1 MDPSLLIGVG
11 CVHRSRAIGYLGFK
25 NARFGKIDAH
35 IATCA
40 YARDALQKASA
51 IAESRGFQVIH
62 GIVDSLWLRKA
73 KASDSEYHDLC
84 HEIETNLDL
93 PISFEGIYRWIVF
106 LNSRINP
113 NVPVLNRYYGVFR
126 DGTMKVRGID
136 LRRHDTAGIIRDFQ
150 REILDILSRASNSIE
165 VRELFPEALDLARKY
180 VDLIRTGKAPAEKL
194 VLERRLSKSPEEYTS
209 LSHQA
214 IAAQQLGKEGR
225 YTHAGQNIRYIVTAD
240 RATIKGNRAV
250 PSELFE
256 EGFGYDT
263 EAYVRLLV
271 RSFVNLFLPLGYDT
285 LRVRE
290 ILKTRIGV

>member
-1 MDPSLLIGVG
+1 M
-11 CVHRSRAIGYLGFK
+11 
-25 NARFGKIDAH
+25 
-35 IATCA
+35 
-40 YARDALQKASA
+40 
-51 IAESRGFQVIH
+51 
-62 GIVDSLWLRKA
+62 DSLWLRKA
-73 KASDSEYHDLC
+73 KASDNEYHDLC
-84 HEIETNLDL
+84 REIETNLDL

-180 VDLIRTGKAPAEKL
+180 VDLIRTGKVPAEKL
-194 VLERRLSKSPEEYTS
+194 VLERRLSKSPEEYAS

>member
-1 MDPSLLIGVG
+1 M
-11 CVHRSRAIGYLGFK
+11 HRSRAIGYLGFK

-285 LRVRE
+285 LRVME
-290 ILKTRIGV
+290 ILKTRIGA

>member
-1 MDPSLLIGVG
+1 M
-11 CVHRSRAIGYLGFK
+11 HRSRAIGYLGFK

-73 KASDSEYHDLC
+73 KASDSEYHGLC
-84 HEIETNLDL
+84 REIETNLDL

-194 VLERRLSKSPEEYTS
+194 VLERRLSKSPEEYAS

-285 LRVRE
+285 LRVME
-290 ILKTRIGV
+290 ILKTRIGA

>member
-1 MDPSLLIGVG
+1 M
-11 CVHRSRAIGYLGFK
+11 HRSRAIGYLGFK

-73 KASDSEYHDLC
+73 KASDSEYHGLC
-84 HEIETNLDL
+84 REIETNLDL

-194 VLERRLSKSPEEYTS
+194 VLERRLSKSPEEYAS

-214 IAAQQLGKEGR
+214 IAAQQLGKVGR

-285 LRVRE
+285 LRVME
-290 ILKTRIGV
+290 ILKTRIGA

>member
-1 MDPSLLIGVG
+1 M
-11 CVHRSRAIGYLGFK
+11 HQSRAIGYLGFK

-35 IATCA
+35 SATCA

-73 KASDSEYHDLC
+73 KASDNEYHSLC

-126 DGTMKVRGID
+126 DGTMKMRGID

-165 VRELFPEALDLARKY
+165 VRELFPEVLDLARKY

-194 VLERRLSKSPEEYTS
+194 VLERRLSKSPEEYAS

-285 LRVRE
+285 LRVME
-290 ILKTRIGV
+290 ILKNSNRSVEHS

>member
-1 MDPSLLIGVG
+1 M
-11 CVHRSRAIGYLGFK
+11 HRSRAIGYLGFK

-194 VLERRLSKSPEEYTS
+194 VLERRLSKSPEEYAS

-214 IAAQQLGKEGR
+214 IAAQQLGKVGR

-285 LRVRE
+285 LRVME
-290 ILKTRIGV
+290 ILKTRIGA